1 MSKFCSNCGAQIDD
15 QAVFCPNCG
24 ATNEAA
30 PVAQQA
36 PAENK
41 AAAVA
46 SEYLGKASTAVT
58 GYVSQAKKNP
68 KVLLV
73 PIVAVVAIIAVII
86 ACSLIFKY
94 PGATGAINRYMD
106 ANMEGK
112 SGQIKNLAPKEVWE
126 YYDDVYETSQ
136 KDVKE
141 YFDDELKEDIRDDA
155 EDDYGKNYKV
165 TFKKKDQDDA
175 KKDELKAVKDYLNEK
190 FDINKDSVKKLVK
203 VDGEMIIKGSEDDDD
218 MDLED
223 RYVVKI
229 GSKWYYV
236 NVNTYEGEEG
246 LEASVSFP
254 VEGLIQSAAQ
264 DKHGDELWDI
274 VEKNTPKDEE

>member
-1 MSKFCSNCGAQIDD
+1 MSKFCSNCGAQMED

-41 AAAVA
+41 VAAAA

-58 GYVSQAKKNP
+58 GYVGKAKKNP

-73 PIVAVVAIIAVII
+73 PVVAIVAVIAVII
-86 ACSLIFKY
+86 ACSLLFKY
-94 PGATGAINRYMD
+94 NGAAGAVNRLLD
-106 ANMEGK
+106 VQAEGK

-141 YFDDELKEDIRDDA
+141 YFDDEMKEDIRDNN
-155 EDDYGKNYKV
+155 EDDYGKNYKA

-175 KKDELKAVKDYLNEK
+175 KKDELSAVKEYLSEK
-190 FDINKDSVKKLVK
+190 YDIKKDAVKKLVK
-203 VDGEMIIKGSEDDDD
+203 VDGEMVIKGSEDDDD
-218 MDLED
+218 ADVDDL
-223 RYVVKI
+223 YVVKI
-229 GSKWYYV
+229 GSKWYQV
-236 NVNTYEGEEG
+236 SVNTYEGEDG

-254 VEGLIQSAAQ
+254 VEGLIQSAAHE
-264 DKHGDELWDI
+264 KHGDELWDRCMMAK
-274 VEKNTPKDEE
+274 EL